1 MSDYV
6 RPEMLADPEV
16 KPPEM
21 LDWIEFDFEG
31 VTIRVRGVLH
41 GLTGGANREYID
53 LVERSI
59 TAARGTGLVMAEKS
73 MRSMYRAKIDK
84 ELDDWLVFRARDAFR
99 LGAKLYFKPSLLWM
113 LVSGGFRERLTARD
127 EFDAGSRRDPDLLGG
142 SPLFHRLDPYER
154 RALSG
159 FPGTLACVRRHLL
172 LRIGATAGDVGR
184 AVVPGTHWR
193 HLNLIEK
200 HSLIPIRSV
209 HMLCYAASYARR
221 KGVGLV
227 NVFVGEMH
235 NSDMA
240 VLAREWEDVARWEG
254 PEGDEL
260 RRLVMTARSAADG
273 RMARVEKAARYLSYI
288 GSLAAPLFAVG
299 ALGVAAFAA
308 VGIAF
313 NAWR

>member
-1 MSDYV
+1 MSDSFSL
-6 RPEMLADPEV
+6 EMLADPSV
-16 KPPEM
+16 KPPEL
-21 LDWIEFDFEG
+21 LDALEFDFEG

-53 LVERSI
+53 RVERSI
-59 TAARGTGLVMAEKS
+59 ADARQTGLVMAEKS
-73 MRSMYRAKIDK
+73 MCSMYRTRIDK

-99 LGAKLYFKPSLLWM
+99 LGMKLYFKPSLLWM
-113 LVSGGFRERLTARD
+113 LVSGGFRERLAVRD
-127 EFDAGSRRDPDLLGG
+127 EFDAGGRRDPDLLGG
-142 SPLFHRLDPYER
+142 SPLFHRIDPYER
-154 RALSG
+154 RTLSG
-159 FPGTLACVRRHLL
+159 FPQTLACVRRHLL
-172 LRIGATAGDVGR
+172 LRIGANVGDEGC
-184 AVVPGTHWR
+184 AVVPGAHWR

-221 KGVGLV
+221 EGVDLV

-260 RRLVMTARSAADG
+260 RLLVMTARRAADG
-273 RMARVEKAARYLSYI
+273 RMGRVEKVTRYLSYI
-288 GSLAAPLFAVG
+288 GGLAAPLFAAG

-308 VGIAF
+308 F
-313 NAWR
+313 RLFLNS

>member
-6 RPEMLADPEV
+6 RPEALADSEV
-16 KPPEM
+16 RPPEL
-21 LDWIEFDFEG
+21 LDHIEFDFEG

-59 TAARGTGLVMAEKS
+59 TAARGTGIIMAEKS

-84 ELDDWLVFRARDAFR
+84 ELDDWLVFRSKDAFR
-99 LGAKLYFKPSLLWM
+99 LGMKLYFTPSLLWM
-113 LVSGGFRERLTARD
+113 LASAGFRERMTARD
-127 EFDAGSRRDPDLLGG
+127 GFDAEGRRDPDLLGG
-142 SPLFHRLDPYER
+142 SPLFHLIDPYER

-159 FPGTLACVRRHLL
+159 FPETLACVRRHLA
-172 LRIGATAGDVGR
+172 LRVGAIAGDDGR

-209 HMLCYAASYARR
+209 HMLCFSAGYARR
-221 KGVGLV
+221 KGVDTV

-240 VLAREWEDVARWEG
+240 VLAREWDDVARWDG
-254 PEGDEL
+254 PQGDEL
-260 RRLVMTARSAADG
+260 RRLVETARRAADG
-273 RMARVEKAARYLSYI
+273 RMGSVEKAVRYLSYI
-288 GSLAAPLFAVG
+288 GWLAAPLFAAG
-299 ALGVAAFAA
+299 ALVVAAFA
-308 VGIAF
+308 GIGFAF
-313 NAWR
+313 ST

>member
-6 RPEMLADPEV
+6 RPEALADPEV
-16 KPPEM
+16 RPPEL
-21 LDWIEFDFEG
+21 LDLIEFDFEG

-59 TAARGTGLVMAEKS
+59 TAARGTGIIMAEKS

-99 LGAKLYFKPSLLWM
+99 LGTKLYFTPSLLWM
-113 LVSGGFRERLTARD
+113 LASAGFRERMTARD
-127 EFDAGSRRDPDLLGG
+127 EFDAEGRRDPVLLGG
-142 SPLFHRLDPYER
+142 SPLFHRIDPYER

-159 FPGTLACVRRHLL
+159 FPETLACVRRHLA
-172 LRIGATAGDVGR
+172 LRVGAIAGDDGR

-209 HMLCYAASYARR
+209 HMLCFAASYARR
-221 KGVGLV
+221 KGVGAV

-240 VLAREWEDVARWEG
+240 VLAREWGAVARWEG

-260 RRLVMTARSAADG
+260 RRLVETARRAADG
-273 RMARVEKAARYLSYI
+273 RMGRVEKAVRYLSYI
-288 GSLAAPLFAVG
+288 GGLAAPLFAAG
-299 ALGVAAFAA
+299 ALAVAAFA
-308 VGIAF
+308 GIGFAF
-313 NAWR
+313 NT